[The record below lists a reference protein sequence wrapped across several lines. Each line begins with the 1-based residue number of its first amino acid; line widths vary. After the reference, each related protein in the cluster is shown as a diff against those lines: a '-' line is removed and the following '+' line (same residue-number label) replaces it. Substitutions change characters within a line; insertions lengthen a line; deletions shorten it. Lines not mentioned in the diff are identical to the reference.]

1 MRVIKD
7 LHDGDPTIFING
19 RIINGCQ
26 DFTLEEAEGVFEK
39 YRVSEEDQK
48 VVLENYVEV
57 SSEEEMEKFLN
68 HENKFVRWAV
78 ARYGSEELQ
87 AKLVDDEDCLV
98 RYAVARYG
106 SDELRAK
113 LLKDENWVVREAV
126 VVYSTDPSLVKK
138 AKDSL

>member
-1 MRVIKD
+1 MRVIED
-7 LHDGDPTIFING
+7 LYDGDPTIFING

-48 VVLENYVEV
+48 VVLENYVES

-68 HENKFVRWAV
+68 HENCEVR
-78 ARYGSEELQ
+78 R
-87 AKLVDDEDCLV
+87 
-98 RYAVARYG
+98 AVARYG
-106 SDELRAK
+106 SDELRAE
-113 LLKDENWVVREAV
+113 LVDDEYCYVRRAV
-126 VVYSTDPSLVKK
+126 ARYGSDPALVKK